1 MSINRDYI
9 QLHFIVFLWGFT
21 AILGL
26 LISIPSV
33 ELVFWRTL
41 LAAIGL
47 GLLLLF
53 RKRNFRLGY
62 KETLK
67 IMATG
72 VLISSHWILFF
83 ASARVSTASVC
94 LAGMAT
100 CSLWTSF
107 LEPVMNNRKVKLFEV
122 GLGLLVIIGLYII
135 FRFEFNYALG
145 LFMALASAFLASL
158 FTVINGQFIHRYNPY
173 MITFYEMIGACLGTV
188 IFFPVHMQVF
198 TNGELELFPTGL
210 DWLYILLLAWVCT
223 VYAYSISV
231 ELMKR
236 LSAFAVNLAVNL
248 EPVYGI
254 ILALIVFGDKE
265 QMQLGFYLGTGMIL
279 LSVLCYPVLNRLFRR
294 KKLV

>member
-1 MSINRDYI
+1 MSTARDYI

-53 RKRNFRLGY
+53 RKRNFRLGS
-62 KETLK
+62 KEIVK
-67 IMATG
+67 IIATG
-72 VLISSHWILFF
+72 ILISSHWILFF

-107 LEPVMNNRKVKLFEV
+107 LEPIMNNRKIKLFEV
-122 GLGLLVIIGLYII
+122 GLGLLVIIGLYVI
-135 FRFEFNYALG
+135 FRFEFDYALG
-145 LFMALASAFLASL
+145 LLMALASAFLAAL
-158 FTVINGQFIHRYNPY
+158 FTVINGQFIRRHNPY

-188 IFFPVHMQVF
+188 VFFPVYMQWF
-198 TNGELELFPTGL
+198 TNGELELIPVGL
-210 DWLYILLLAWVCT
+210 DWLYVLILAWVCT

-236 LSAFAVNLAVNL
+236 ISAFAINLAVNL

-265 QMQLGFYLGTGMIL
+265 QMQPGFYLGTGMIL
-279 LSVLCYPVLNRLFRR
+279 LSVLSYPVLSRLF
-294 KKLV
+294 KPGKLV

>member
-1 MSINRDYI
+1 MSTNRDYI

-62 KETLK
+62 KEILK

-198 TNGELELFPTGL
+198 TNGELELFPTG
-210 DWLYILLLAWVCT
+210 
-223 VYAYSISV
+223 
-231 ELMKR
+231 
-236 LSAFAVNLAVNL
+236 
-248 EPVYGI
+248 
-254 ILALIVFGDKE
+254 
-265 QMQLGFYLGTGMIL
+265 
-279 LSVLCYPVLNRLFRR
+279 
-294 KKLV
+294 

>member
-1 MSINRDYI
+1 MSTNRDYI

-62 KETLK
+62 KEILK

-223 VYAYSISV
+223 VYAYSVSV

-265 QMQLGFYLGTGMIL
+265 QMQPGFYLGTGMIL